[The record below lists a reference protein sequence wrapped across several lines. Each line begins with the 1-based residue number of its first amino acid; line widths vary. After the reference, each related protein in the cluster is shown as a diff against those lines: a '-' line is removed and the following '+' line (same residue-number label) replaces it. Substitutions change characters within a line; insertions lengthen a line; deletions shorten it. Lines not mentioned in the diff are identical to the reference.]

1 MTDATEAEVRASNR
15 AAYLRLAERVPR
27 AAAAAHAPRDARSSA
42 QWFASAL
49 PWPTRE
55 EWAARPTS
63 YAEGTAVWLNY
74 LRPAV
79 RSLSLSPHAETRHS
93 VPFAPEPRR

>member
-1 MTDATEAEVRASNR
+1 MT
-15 AAYLRLAERVPR
+15 P
-27 AAAAAHAPRDARSSA
+27 
-42 QWFASAL
+42 QWKTSETAL

-63 YAEGTAVWLNY
+63 YAEGTAAWLNY

-79 RSLSLSPHAETRHS
+79 RSLPLSPHAETRHS